1 MSGFGSLLC
10 EYLITLN
17 PHFGIY
23 NLKSKF
29 GNNRRVITVRMT
41 NKRKLGAAPAP
52 GYGTATGIPIV
63 NLSVNK
69 TKKFKQIEKST
80 VSKQAENS
88 EYQKTK
94 LHATKTNLS
103 ARQIILKD
111 LSAAQSIVAVSFK
124 ELRGQNESL
133 KSEIMILRQENENNK
148 NRLSTS
154 AKILKDAQDQFVEYR
169 RKLKAKDDRID
180 EEKFRANQLEDNYHL
195 KQEEVEKLKQDL
207 ETLQD
212 NLILKNKEV
221 DNLSELLQKAKIEM
235 SKLMEASKDKTKS
248 VNANEILLQKVKD
261 MEDEKKTL
269 NNNYNKILKQLTDM
283 EIRVKAFYKPADFNK
298 MVKEKDKLLKDK
310 DAEFVKIL
318 KEKEKMSKQK
328 DDVMK
333 EKAKV
338 DSIIASSQTDFEN
351 VQKQIDKF
359 LLEKNKRDKELK
371 DVKKENTKLLK
382 ENKDLLAQIRKA
394 GFQDKGATVSLL
406 KKENK
411 ELYSQVEKMM
421 NSTEEHLEKIEK
433 LQINN
438 TNLSM
443 ELQKLHSSQAGDR

>member
-1 MSGFGSLLC
+1 
-10 EYLITLN
+10 
-17 PHFGIY
+17 
-23 NLKSKF
+23 
-29 GNNRRVITVRMT
+29 MT
-41 NKRKLGAAPAP
+41 NKRKLGAAAAP
-52 GYGTATGIPIV
+52 GDGTATGIPIV
-63 NLSVNK
+63 KLSVNK
-69 TKKFKQIEKST
+69 EKRFKQSEKST

-124 ELRGQNESL
+124 ELRSQNESL

-180 EEKFRANQLEDNYHL
+180 EEKFRANQLEDNYHM
-195 KQEEVEKLKQDL
+195 KQEEVENLKQLLSQQKEKDL
-207 ETLQD
+207 KILQD
-212 NLILKNKEV
+212 NLNLKNKEV

-318 KEKEKMSKQK
+318 KEKEKMSKEK

-338 DSIIASSQTDFEN
+338 DAIIASSQTDFEN

-421 NSTEEHLEKIEK
+421 NNTEEHLEKIEK

-443 ELQKLHSSQAGDR
+443 ELQKLNSSQAGDR